1 MKLFG
6 RKTPEPELPPFSA
19 EDFEPVIRASICT
32 GEKVACMRDRAS
44 GKLHEVMLI
53 RSEEDLAAFCNR
65 YGLRP
70 EQIRTVY

>member
-6 RKTPEPELPPFSA
+6 KKAPGPELPPFSP
-19 EDFEPVIRASICT
+19 EDCEPVIRASICT

-44 GKLHEVMLI
+44 GKLHELMLI
-53 RSEEDLAAFCNR
+53 RTEEDLAVFCRR
-65 YGLRP
+65 YGLKP